1 MTGAEKGTV
10 THAFL
15 QHADLEL
22 AARDLDAEA
31 RRQEQLGLIAREN
44 VENLDRPALERFF
57 EGELFRRIGQ
67 AEQALREY
75 AFISAVPAA
84 ALAETDEEKAGLDP
98 QADTVLIQGVADLV
112 LVFDDHVEIVD
123 YKTDRSKTADELLRA
138 YAAQL
143 RLYAR
148 AIGRRLAPKPVTRC
162 TLYSFALGRE
172 VDVPLRGM

>member
-1 MTGAEKGTV
+1 M

-22 AARDLDAEA
+22 AARDLEAEA

-57 EGELFRRIGQ
+57 EGKLFRRIGQ

-84 ALAETDEEKAGLDP
+84 ALAETDEEKARLDP

-123 YKTDRSKTADELLRA
+123 YKTDHSKTADELLRA